1 MDIQHLLECILSV
14 DSSSLSSK
22 ITKYG
27 LREQKGGVLGA
38 IAYIIKHILVLV
50 FEYILL
56 PLVQMLF
63 QLPSFF
69 KEVNGEDENGNPI
82 MKKKLRTVFKIIPW
96 PKYTPELDGTGY
108 LWRYLWFCLKFTIG
122 IIIGLLG
129 GIYLVLA
136 GMVYL
141 VVKILKDFTEKPRTI
156 SKKYEAVVSKK

>member
-14 DSSSLSSK
+14 DSSLSSK
-22 ITKYG
+22 ITKNG
-27 LREQKGGVLGA
+27 LREQKGGLMFIG
-38 IAYIIKHILVLV
+38 YMIKQILTLV

-56 PLVQMLF
+56 PLVQLIF
-63 QLPSFF
+63 QFPSF
-69 KEVNGEDENGNPI
+69 KREVPGKDDQGNDI
-82 MKKKLRTVFKIIPW
+82 MVQKWRTKFGFIPW
-96 PKYTPELDGTGY
+96 PEYTPELDGTGY

-156 SKKYEAVVSKK
+156 SKKYDK